1 MWRVLRHKP
10 DIIHAHLHEGALLGW
25 FLSKLSGA
33 PLVFDFQGSLTSEM
47 ADHHF
52 LREGGWAYR
61 PLRWLETLIDRA
73 APVLLTSSQHAANLL
88 KQTFEVPE
96 ERIYPTPDCVNA
108 DTFSPLILSD
118 DEREA
123 LKRDL
128 GVPLDKRVIV
138 YLGLLAE
145 YQGTG
150 LLLEALSQLSQGRAD
165 FHLLLMGFPNV
176 EAYRARAAA
185 LGLDQAVT
193 FTGPIPYEDAP
204 RYLALGDVAVA
215 PKISATEG
223 SGKILN
229 YMSMALPTI
238 AFDTPVSREYLGD
251 YGLYASERTAPALAA
266 VLGRALDMS
275 PATRA
280 ARGQRL
286 CERAR
291 LLFSWE
297 RVGEQIVAVYRALV
311 EGKPLPRAQL
321 GRSVSTQQ
329 G

>member
-1 MWRVLRHKP
+1 M
-10 DIIHAHLHEGALLGW
+10 
-25 FLSKLSGA
+25 
-33 PLVFDFQGSLTSEM
+33 
-47 ADHHF
+47 
-52 LREGGWAYR
+52 
-61 PLRWLETLIDRA
+61 
-73 APVLLTSSQHAANLL
+73 
-88 KQTFEVPE
+88 PE

-108 DTFSPLILSD
+108 DTFSPEMLSD
-118 DEREA
+118 GERES

-128 GVPLDKRVIV
+128 GLPLDKQVIV

-150 LLLEALSQLSQGRAD
+150 LLLEAVRQLRQGRAD

-176 EAYRARAAA
+176 EAYQARAAE
-185 LGLDQAVT
+185 LGLGQAVT

-204 RYLALGDVAVA
+204 RYLALGDAAVA

-229 YMSMALPTI
+229 YMSMALPTV

-251 YGLYASERTAPALAA
+251 YGLYACERTAPALALA
-266 VLGRALDMS
+266 LGRALDM
-275 PATRA
+275 PPHARA
-280 ARGQRL
+280 ARGQWLR
-286 CERAR
+286 ERAR

-311 EGKPLPRAQL
+311 EGEPLPRTQVE
-321 GRSVSTQQ
+321 RSVSIQQ